1 MSIGTGFCNGK
12 RDPAPFELK
21 VTLMSYDF
29 SFDKKSVFVILGSFI
44 AIGALLFFA
53 GFVVGWNRGNYEARL
68 ESAQQKTFVAQNP
81 PVTVNAEGP
90 EKTGKSSTA
99 AGADAVQT
107 EAASAKSTA
116 TVPPA
121 AEADPKISKADS
133 DPPSGS
139 MASLGSPKNADADA
153 VDGEAGF
160 SLQVG
165 AFQDEGN
172 ALRCET
178 NLKSRGYSAFTFNT
192 LDASGRSW
200 HTVRI
205 GHYPDLKKAAQAA
218 VAFTGKEK
226 LPAFIRPV
234 NEL

>member
-1 MSIGTGFCNGK
+1 
-12 RDPAPFELK
+12 
-21 VTLMSYDF
+21 MSYDF
-29 SFDKKSVFVILGSFI
+29 SFDKKSAFLILGSFI

-53 GFVVGWNRGNYEARL
+53 GFVVGWNRGNNEARL
-68 ESAQQKTFVAQNP
+68 SAQQNTFVAQNP
-81 PVTVNAEGP
+81 PITVNAEGP
-90 EKTGKSSTA
+90 EKTENASTA
-99 AGADAVQT
+99 AGADSVQA

-116 TVPPA
+116 TLPPA
-121 AEADPKISKADS
+121 AEADPKISKANS

-139 MASLGSPKNADADA
+139 IASLGSPKNADADA
-153 VDGEAGF
+153 VDGETGF

-172 ALRCET
+172 AQRCET
-178 NLKSRGYSAFTFNT
+178 NLKSRGYPAFTFNT
-192 LDASGRSW
+192 LDAGGRSW

-205 GHYPDLKKAAQAA
+205 GHYPDVKKAAQAA
-218 VAFTGKEK
+218 VTFTGKEK